1 MCEESKSGQPGSGS
15 EPKSKIDEL
24 IDKTKEF
31 ADKAEDLVGENIEKI
46 KKSGTFEKAAG
57 LVDKVGDYVE
67 GQVDK
72 FQSGEA
78 GAMFE
83 TFKEKA
89 EDQAEDLYEKGKSV
103 VNLIV
108 DDVEEAI
115 DKLKGKA
122 NRKDNSQK

>member
-1 MCEESKSGQPGSGS
+1 MCDESKSGQSGSGS

-24 IDKTKEF
+24 IDKTKAF
-31 ADKAEDLVGENIEKI
+31 ADKAEELVGENVEKI

-67 GQVDK
+67 DKVDE
-72 FQSGEA
+72 FQRGEA
-78 GAMFE
+78 GTRFE
-83 TFKEKA
+83 KFKEKA

-122 NRKDNSQK
+122 NRKDNPQK